1 MRGVAY
7 RRVSDGHL
15 TKRRIMRGFVY
26 EMKHATELALIWFV
40 TFALAPIS
48 ARVRLATVSLTLVCY
63 LSLFIDTP
71 THVHS
76 CNLSSGLWLA
86 LSCRSLLPVC
96 RYLEVVSMLS

>member
-1 MRGVAY
+1 
-7 RRVSDGHL
+7 
-15 TKRRIMRGFVY
+15 MRGFVY

-48 ARVRLATVSLTLVCY
+48 VKVGHVSLTSICY
-63 LSLFIDTP
+63 LSLFIGTP